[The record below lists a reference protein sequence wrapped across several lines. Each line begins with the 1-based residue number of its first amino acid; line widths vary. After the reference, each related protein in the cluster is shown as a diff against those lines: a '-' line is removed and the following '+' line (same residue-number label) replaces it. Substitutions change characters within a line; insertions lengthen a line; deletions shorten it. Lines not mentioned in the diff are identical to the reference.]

1 MHWFVIVCAFIFLLI
16 SINVDTLQYILRQA
30 SYRSGLR
37 VVPVLLLA
45 NLFLGIYYNLSV
57 WYKLTDKTYFGTL
70 LTAVGASITLTFLF
84 LLIPIFGYL
93 GAAYATLICYA
104 SIATLSYYFGN
115 KYFPVPYKTGS
126 ALLYIGVAVVLVTLQ
141 KYVVIQNQ
149 WLGFFVA
156 NLFLLPF
163 IVLIYLKERKSN
175 IQQ

>member
-1 MHWFVIVCAFIFLLI
+1 
-16 SINVDTLQYILRQA
+16 
-30 SYRSGLR
+30 
-37 VVPVLLLA
+37 VLLLA

-57 WYKLTDKTYFGTL
+57 WYKLTDKTYFGTI

-104 SIATLSYYFGN
+104 SIAALSYYYGN
-115 KYFPVPYKTGS
+115 KYFPVPYQVGP
-126 ALLYIGVAVVLVTLQ
+126 ALLYIGLACGLVYFQ

-149 WLGFFVA
+149 YVAFFVA

-163 IVLIYLKERKSN
+163 VVLVYLKERKN
-175 IQQ
+175 KMPQ